1 MTFYNY
7 LKMHDIKKKFWLEKF
22 DCFSVTGKDARKF
35 LNGITTS
42 NILNSENKV
51 IKTCWLTPNGVL
63 RSLIEINF
71 FGGNLEVIILAGNT
85 NEIIDYFN
93 QIIFPADDVFL
104 SESFL
109 INRIQEIDESSSWRK
124 HQPIFFK
131 REDKEFE
138 IYKNKLNLINPNDLK
153 LWKINQAIPSLE
165 MEINGKNNPLEL
177 GLQDLIDFN
186 KGCYLGQETMSKIK
200 NVSSLKQEIRIW
212 KSFDSNL
219 NLDVEDKNLYIN
231 SAKDISVGKITSFFK
246 SDSQIKGLAMIKRK
260 YLEEGSYFFSEIF
273 GKIIINKS
281 VGSIFL

>member
-1 MTFYNY
+1 MQ
-7 LKMHDIKKKFWLEKF
+7 DIKKKFWLEKF
-22 DCFSVTGKDARKF
+22 DCFSITGKDARKF
-35 LNGITTS
+35 LNGITTG

-63 RSLIEINF
+63 RSLIEIIF
-71 FGGNLEVIILAGNT
+71 LERNLEVIILAGNT

-93 QIIFPADDVFL
+93 QIIFPADDVLL
-104 SESFL
+104 SEPFL
-109 INRIQEIDESSSWRK
+109 INRIQEIDESSSWRTY
-124 HQPIFFK
+124 QPIFFK
-131 REDKEFE
+131 TEDKEFE
-138 IYKNKLNLINPNDLK
+138 IYKNKLNLLNPNDLK

-212 KSFDSNL
+212 KSFESNL

-260 YLEEGSYFFSEIF
+260 YLEEESYFFSEIF

>member
-1 MTFYNY
+1 MQ
-7 LKMHDIKKKFWLEKF
+7 DIKKKFWLEKF
-22 DCFSVTGKDARKF
+22 DCFSITGNDARKF
-35 LNGITTS
+35 LNGITTG

-51 IKTCWLTPNGVL
+51 IKTCWLTPNGGL
-63 RSLIEINF
+63 RALIEIIF
-71 FGGNLEVIILAGNT
+71 LERSLEVIILAGNK

-93 QIIFPADDVFL
+93 QIIFPADDVLL
-104 SESFL
+104 SEPFL
-109 INRIQEIDESSSWRK
+109 INRIQEIDESSSWRTC
-124 HQPIFFK
+124 QPIFFK
-131 REDKEFE
+131 TEDKEFE
-138 IYKNKLNLINPNDLK
+138 IYKNKLNLLNPNDLK

-212 KSFDSNL
+212 KSIESNL
-219 NLDVEDKNLYIN
+219 NLDLEDKNLYTN
-231 SAKDISVGKITSFFK
+231 SAKVISVGKITSFFK
-246 SDSQIKGLAMIKRK
+246 SDYQIKGLAMIKRK
-260 YLEEGSYFFSEIF
+260 YLEEENYFFSEIF

>member
-1 MTFYNY
+1 MQ
-7 LKMHDIKKKFWLEKF
+7 DIKKKFWLEKF

-35 LNGITTS
+35 LNGITTG

-63 RSLIEINF
+63 RSLIEIIF
-71 FGGNLEVIILAGNT
+71 LDRKLEVIILAGNT
-85 NEIIDYFN
+85 DEIIDYFN
-93 QIIFPADDVFL
+93 QIIFPADDVLL
-104 SESFL
+104 SEPFL
-109 INRIQEIDESSSWRK
+109 INRIQEIDESSSWRTY
-124 HQPIFFK
+124 QPIFFK
-131 REDKEFE
+131 KEDKEFE
-138 IYKNKLNLINPNDLK
+138 IYKNKLNLLNPNDLK

-177 GLQDLIDFN
+177 GLKDLVDFN

-200 NVSSLKQEIRIW
+200 NASSLIQEIRIW
-212 KSFDSNL
+212 KSFESNL

-246 SDSQIKGLAMIKRK
+246 TDFQIKGLAMIKRK
-260 YLEEGSYFFSEIF
+260 YLEEESYFFSEIF

>member
-1 MTFYNY
+1 MQ
-7 LKMHDIKKKFWLEKF
+7 DIKKKFWLEKF
-22 DCFSVTGKDARKF
+22 DCFSITGKDARKF
-35 LNGITTS
+35 LNGITTG

-51 IKTCWLTPNGVL
+51 VKTCWLTPNGVL
-63 RSLIEINF
+63 RSLIEIIF
-71 FGGNLEVIILAGNT
+71 LERNLEVIILAGNT

-93 QIIFPADDVFL
+93 QIIFPADDVLL
-104 SESFL
+104 SEPFL
-109 INRIQEIDESSSWRK
+109 INRIQEIDESSSWRTY
-124 HQPIFFK
+124 QPIFFK
-131 REDKEFE
+131 KEDKEFE
-138 IYKNKLNLINPNDLK
+138 IYKNKLNLLNPNDLN

-212 KSFDSNL
+212 KSFESNL

>member
-1 MTFYNY
+1 MQ
-7 LKMHDIKKKFWLEKF
+7 DIKKKFWLERF

-71 FGGNLEVIILAGNT
+71 LERNLEVIILAGNT
-85 NEIIDYFN
+85 QEIIDYFN
-93 QIIFPADDVFL
+93 QIIFPADDVLL
-104 SESFL
+104 SEPFL
-109 INRIQEIDESSSWRK
+109 INRIQEIDESSSWRTY
-124 HQPIFFK
+124 QPIFFK
-131 REDKEFE
+131 TEDKEFE
-138 IYKNKLNLINPNDLK
+138 IYKNKLNLLNSNDLK
-153 LWKINQAIPSLE
+153 IWKVNQAIPSLD

-177 GLQDLIDFN
+177 GLKDLIDFN

-212 KSFDSNL
+212 KSFESNL
-219 NLDVEDKNLYIN
+219 NLEVEDTNLYIN
-231 SAKDISVGKITSFFK
+231 SAKDLSVGKITSFFK
-246 SDSQIKGLAMIKRK
+246 SNSQIKGLAMIKRK
-260 YLEEGSYFFSEIF
+260 YLEEGSYFYSEIF

>member
-1 MTFYNY
+1 MQ
-7 LKMHDIKKKFWLEKF
+7 DIKKKFWLERF

-71 FGGNLEVIILAGNT
+71 LERNLEVIILAGNT
-85 NEIIDYFN
+85 QEIIDYFN
-93 QIIFPADDVFL
+93 QIIFPADDVLL
-104 SESFL
+104 SEPFL
-109 INRIQEIDESSSWRK
+109 INRIQEIDESSSWRTY
-124 HQPIFFK
+124 QPIFFK
-131 REDKEFE
+131 TEDKEFE
-138 IYKNKLNLINPNDLK
+138 IYKNKLNLVNSNDLK
-153 LWKINQAIPSLE
+153 IWKVNQAIPSLD

-177 GLQDLIDFN
+177 GLKDLIDFN

-212 KSFDSNL
+212 KSFEYNL
-219 NLDVEDKNLYIN
+219 TLEVEDKNLYIN
-231 SAKDISVGKITSFFK
+231 SAKDLSVGKITSFFK
-246 SDSQIKGLAMIKRK
+246 SNSQIKGLAMIKRK
-260 YLEEGSYFFSEIF
+260 YLEEGSYFYSEIF

-281 VGSIFL
+281 VGSIFM

>member
-1 MTFYNY
+1 
-7 LKMHDIKKKFWLEKF
+7 MHDIKKQFWLEKF
-22 DCFSVTGKDARKF
+22 DCFSLTGKDARKF

-71 FGGNLEVIILAGNT
+71 LERNLEVIILIGNT
-85 NEIIDYFN
+85 HEIIGYFN
-93 QIIFPADDVFL
+93 QIIFPADDVLL
-104 SESFL
+104 SEPFL
-109 INRIQEIDESSSWRK
+109 INRIQKIDESSSWRI

-131 REDKEFE
+131 TEDKEFE
-138 IYKNKLNLINPNDLK
+138 IYKNKLNLLNSNDLK
-153 LWKINQAIPSLE
+153 NWKINQAIPSLD

-177 GLQDLIDFN
+177 GLKDLIDFN

-212 KSFDSNL
+212 KSCEFNE
-219 NLDVEDKNLYIN
+219 NLDVEDNNLYIN
-231 SAKDISVGKITSFFK
+231 SAKEISVGKITSIFK

>member
-1 MTFYNY
+1 MQ
-7 LKMHDIKKKFWLEKF
+7 DIKKKFWLEKF
-22 DCFSVTGKDARKF
+22 DCFSITGKDARKF

-63 RSLIEINF
+63 RSLIEIIF
-71 FGGNLEVIILAGNT
+71 LERNLEVIILAGNT

-93 QIIFPADDVFL
+93 QIIFPADDVLL
-104 SESFL
+104 SEPFL
-109 INRIQEIDESSSWRK
+109 INRIQEIDESSSWRTY
-124 HQPIFFK
+124 QPIFFK
-131 REDKEFE
+131 TEDKEFE
-138 IYKNKLNLINPNDLK
+138 IYKNKLNLLNPNDLK

-212 KSFDSNL
+212 KSFESNL

>member
-1 MTFYNY
+1 MQ
-7 LKMHDIKKKFWLEKF
+7 DIKKKFWLEKF
-22 DCFSVTGKDARKF
+22 DCFSITGKDARKF
-35 LNGITTS
+35 LNGITTG

-63 RSLIEINF
+63 RSLIEIIF
-71 FGGNLEVIILAGNT
+71 LERSLEVIILAGNS

-93 QIIFPADDVFL
+93 QIIFPADDVLL
-104 SESFL
+104 SEPSL
-109 INRIQEIDESSSWRK
+109 INRIQEIDESNSWRTY
-124 HQPIFFK
+124 QPIFFK
-131 REDKEFE
+131 TEDKEFE
-138 IYKNKLNLINPNDLK
+138 MYKNKLNLLNPNDLK

-212 KSFDSNL
+212 KSFESNL

>member
-1 MTFYNY
+1 MQV
-7 LKMHDIKKKFWLEKF
+7 IKKKFWLEKF
-22 DCFSVTGKDARKF
+22 DCFTVTGKDARKF
-35 LNGITTS
+35 LNGITTG
-42 NILNSENKV
+42 NILNTENKV

-63 RSLIEINF
+63 RSLIEIIF
-71 FGGNLEVIILAGNT
+71 LERNLEVIILAGNT

-93 QIIFPADDVFL
+93 QIIFPADDVLL
-104 SESFL
+104 SEPFL
-109 INRIQEIDESSSWRK
+109 INRIQEIDESSSWRTY
-124 HQPIFFK
+124 QPIFFK
-131 REDKEFE
+131 TEDKEFE
-138 IYKNKLNLINPNDLK
+138 IYKNKLNLLNSNDLE
-153 LWKINQAIPSLE
+153 LWKVNQAIPSLE

-200 NVSSLKQEIRIW
+200 NVSSLKHEIRIW
-212 KSFDSNL
+212 KSFESNL

-273 GKIIINKS
+273 GNIIINKS

>member
-1 MTFYNY
+1 MQ
-7 LKMHDIKKKFWLEKF
+7 DIKKKFWLEKF
-22 DCFSVTGKDARKF
+22 DCFSITGKDARKF
-35 LNGITTS
+35 LNGITTG
-42 NILNSENKV
+42 NILDSENKV

-63 RSLIEINF
+63 RSLIEIIF
-71 FGGNLEVIILAGNT
+71 LERNLEVIILAGNT
-85 NEIIDYFN
+85 DEIINYFN
-93 QIIFPADDVFL
+93 QIIFPVDDVFL
-104 SESFL
+104 SEPFF
-109 INRIQEIDESSSWRK
+109 INRIQEIDEFSSWRTY
-124 HQPIFFK
+124 QPIFFK
-131 REDKEFE
+131 TEDKEFE
-138 IYKNKLNLINPNDLK
+138 IYKNKLNLLNSNDLK
-153 LWKINQAIPSLE
+153 LWKINQAIPSLG

-200 NVSSLKQEIRIW
+200 NVSSLKQEIRTW
-212 KSFDSNL
+212 KSLESNL

-281 VGSIFL
+281 FGSIFL

>member
-1 MTFYNY
+1 MQ
-7 LKMHDIKKKFWLEKF
+7 DIKKKFWLEKF

-35 LNGITTS
+35 LNGITTG

-63 RSLIEINF
+63 RSLIEIIF
-71 FGGNLEVIILAGNT
+71 LERNLEVIILAGNT
-85 NEIIDYFN
+85 NEIINYFN

-104 SESFL
+104 SEPFL
-109 INRIQEIDESSSWRK
+109 INRIQEIDESSSWRTY
-124 HQPIFFK
+124 QPIFFK
-131 REDKEFE
+131 TEDKEFE
-138 IYKNKLNLINPNDLK
+138 IYKNKLNLLNPNDLK

-212 KSFDSNL
+212 KSFESNL
-219 NLDVEDKNLYIN
+219 NLDLEDKNLYIN

>member
-1 MTFYNY
+1 MQ
-7 LKMHDIKKKFWLEKF
+7 DIKKKFWHEKF
-22 DCFSVTGKDARKF
+22 DCFSITGKDARKF

-63 RSLIEINF
+63 RSLIEIIF
-71 FGGNLEVIILAGNT
+71 LERSLEVIILAGNT

-93 QIIFPADDVFL
+93 QIIFPADDVLL
-104 SESFL
+104 SEPFL
-109 INRIQEIDESSSWRK
+109 INRIQEIDEFSSWRTY
-124 HQPIFFK
+124 QPIFFK
-131 REDKEFE
+131 TEDKEFE
-138 IYKNKLNLINPNDLK
+138 IYKNKLNLLNSNDLK
-153 LWKINQAIPSLE
+153 NWKINQAIPSLD

-177 GLQDLIDFN
+177 GLKDLIDFN

-212 KSFDSNL
+212 KSCEINE

-231 SAKDISVGKITSFFK
+231 SAKEISVGKITSILK
-246 SDSQIKGLAMIKRK
+246 SDAQFKGLAMIKRK
-260 YLEEGSYFFSEIF
+260 YLEEGCYFYSEVF

-281 VGSIFL
+281 VGSVFL

>member
-1 MTFYNY
+1 MQ
-7 LKMHDIKKKFWLEKF
+7 DSRKKFWLEKF

-35 LNGITTS
+35 LNGITTN

-71 FGGNLEVIILAGNT
+71 LETNLEVIILAGDT
-85 NEIIDYFN
+85 NEIIDYFKK
-93 QIIFPADDVFL
+93 IIFPPDDVL
-104 SESFL
+104 VSEPFL
-109 INRIQEIDESSSWRK
+109 INRIQEIDEFSSWRIY
-124 HQPIFFK
+124 QPIFYK
-131 REDKEFE
+131 EEDKEFE
-138 IYKNKLNLINPNDLK
+138 IYKNKLTLLNSNDLK
-153 LWKINQAIPSLE
+153 IWKVNQAIPSLD

-177 GLQDLIDFN
+177 GLKDLIDFD

-219 NLDVEDKNLYIN
+219 NLEVEDKNLYIN
-231 SAKDISVGKITSFFK
+231 SSKDISVGKITSFSK

>member
-1 MTFYNY
+1 MQ
-7 LKMHDIKKKFWLEKF
+7 DIKKKFWLEKF
-22 DCFSVTGKDARKF
+22 DCFSITGKDARKF
-35 LNGITTS
+35 LNGITTG

-63 RSLIEINF
+63 RSLIEIIF
-71 FGGNLEVIILAGNT
+71 LERKLEVIILAGNT

-93 QIIFPADDVFL
+93 QIIFPADDVLL
-104 SESFL
+104 SEPFL
-109 INRIQEIDESSSWRK
+109 INRIQEIDESSSWRTY
-124 HQPIFFK
+124 QPIFFK
-131 REDKEFE
+131 TEDKEFE
-138 IYKNKLNLINPNDLK
+138 IYKNKLNLLNPNDLK

-212 KSFDSNL
+212 KSFESNL

>member
-1 MTFYNY
+1 MQE
-7 LKMHDIKKKFWLEKF
+7 IIKKFWFEKF
-22 DCFSVTGKDARKF
+22 DCFSVSGKDARKF

-63 RSLIEINF
+63 RSLIEIIF
-71 FGGNLEVIILAGNT
+71 LERKLEVIILAGNT

-93 QIIFPADDVFL
+93 QVIFPADDVL
-104 SESFL
+104 LGEPFL
-109 INRIQEIDESSSWRK
+109 INRIQEIDESSSWRTYL
-124 HQPIFFK
+124 PIFFK
-131 REDKEFE
+131 TEDKEFE
-138 IYKNKLNLINPNDLK
+138 IYKNKLNLLNPNDLK

-165 MEINGKNNPLEL
+165 MEINEKNNPLEL

-212 KSFDSNL
+212 KSFESNL

-260 YLEEGSYFFSEIF
+260 YLEEESYFFSEIF
-273 GKIIINKS
+273 GKIFINKS

>member
-1 MTFYNY
+1 MQ
-7 LKMHDIKKKFWLEKF
+7 DIKKKFWLEKF
-22 DCFSVTGKDARKF
+22 DCFSISGKDARKF

-63 RSLIEINF
+63 RSLIEIIF
-71 FGGNLEVIILAGNT
+71 LERNLEVIILAGNT

-93 QIIFPADDVFL
+93 QIIFPADDVLL
-104 SESFL
+104 SEPSL
-109 INRIQEIDESSSWRK
+109 INRIQEIDESSSWRTY
-124 HQPIFFK
+124 QPIFFK
-131 REDKEFE
+131 TEDKEFE
-138 IYKNKLNLINPNDLK
+138 IYKNKLNLLNPNDLK

-212 KSFDSNL
+212 KSFESNL
-219 NLDVEDKNLYIN
+219 NFDVEDKNLYIN

>member
-1 MTFYNY
+1 MQ
-7 LKMHDIKKKFWLEKF
+7 DIKKIFWLEKF
-22 DCFSVTGKDARKF
+22 DCFSITGKDARKF
-35 LNGITTS
+35 LNGITTG

-63 RSLIEINF
+63 RSLIEIIF
-71 FGGNLEVIILAGNT
+71 LERSLEVIILAGNT

-93 QIIFPADDVFL
+93 QIIFPADDVLL
-104 SESFL
+104 SEPFL
-109 INRIQEIDESSSWRK
+109 INRIQEIDESSSWRTY
-124 HQPIFFK
+124 QPNFFK
-131 REDKEFE
+131 TEDKEFE
-138 IYKNKLNLINPNDLK
+138 IYKNKLNLLNPNDLK

-212 KSFDSNL
+212 KSIETNFNSDL
-219 NLDVEDKNLYIN
+219 EDKNLYIN

>member
-1 MTFYNY
+1 MQ
-7 LKMHDIKKKFWLEKF
+7 DIKKKFWLEKF

-63 RSLIEINF
+63 RALIEIIVLER
-71 FGGNLEVIILAGNT
+71 NLEVIILAGNT
-85 NEIIDYFN
+85 HEIIDYFN
-93 QIIFPADDVFL
+93 QIIFPADDVLL
-104 SESFL
+104 SEPFL
-109 INRIQEIDESSSWRK
+109 INRIQEIDESSSWRTY
-124 HQPIFFK
+124 QPIFFK
-131 REDKEFE
+131 TEDKEFE
-138 IYKNKLNLINPNDLK
+138 IYKNKLNLVNSNDLK
-153 LWKINQAIPSLE
+153 IWKVNQAIPSLD

-177 GLQDLIDFN
+177 GLKDLIDFN

-212 KSFDSNL
+212 KSFESNL
-219 NLDVEDKNLYIN
+219 NLEVEDKNLYIN
-231 SAKDISVGKITSFFK
+231 SAKDLSVGKITSFFK
-246 SDSQIKGLAMIKRK
+246 SNSQIKGLAMIKRK
-260 YLEEGSYFFSEIF
+260 YLEEGSYFYSEIF